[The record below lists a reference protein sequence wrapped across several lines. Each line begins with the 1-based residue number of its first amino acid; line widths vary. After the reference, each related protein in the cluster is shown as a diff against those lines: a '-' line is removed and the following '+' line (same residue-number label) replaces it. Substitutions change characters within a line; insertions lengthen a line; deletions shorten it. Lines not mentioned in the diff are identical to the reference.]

1 MNLFGKKKVV
11 KKAPSAIE
19 VISQL
24 KEAQEQVEKRQV
36 FLSAKYSQAKA
47 EGAAALKGKDKP
59 KAAFHLKRMK
69 TYEKEINANYGKIAN
84 LETQCSALESAT
96 SDKSVFE
103 AMRLGQE
110 KLKESVNEEQ
120 LDKVA
125 DLIDDMQEVQQLQS
139 EISDALARP
148 IDGVEFDDDELFAAF
163 EDEMAEEEDLAVPNY
178 NLDTLPDA
186 PRKQQTTVAARPAVA
201 KKTTAEED
209 ELAAL
214 MM

>member
-1 MNLFGKKKVV
+1 MNLFGKKKVE

-19 VISQL
+19 VIAQL

-36 FLSAKYSQAKA
+36 FLAAKRDQAKA
-47 EGAAALKGKDKP
+47 EGQAAYRAKDKQ

-69 TYEKEINANYGKIAN
+69 TYEKEINSNYGKINN
-84 LETQCSALESAT
+84 LESQCNALESAT
-96 SDKSVFE
+96 SDKSIFD

-148 IDGVEFDDDELFAAF
+148 VDGVEIDDDELFEAF
-163 EDEMAEEEDLAVPNY
+163 EAEMAEEEELDVPNY
-178 NLDTLPDA
+178 NLDALPDA
-186 PRKQQTTVAARPAVA
+186 PRQQQTTVAAKPAAV
-201 KKTTAEED
+201 KKNTQEED